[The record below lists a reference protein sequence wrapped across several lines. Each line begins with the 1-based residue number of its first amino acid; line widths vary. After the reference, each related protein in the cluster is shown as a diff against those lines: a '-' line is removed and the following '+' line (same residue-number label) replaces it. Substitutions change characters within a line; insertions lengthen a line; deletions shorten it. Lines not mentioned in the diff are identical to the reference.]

1 MNNRFSRFK
10 KLIALAGM
18 GVLSCAFVFSSFES
32 RAQEQALPLTNEN
45 LLRETIGGVLE
56 DCFKDAPFDSKLIWI
71 EEEGKNPSAWIVKEE
86 IVSYLQKRGPVG
98 LEKEKGMEEND
109 LVLSFRIIRLS
120 LEYPQVK
127 TKKLLGRSWVKRESQ
142 VALSFN
148 LCDSQGRV
156 LWSKRGEEKNSD
168 LVRMDELADLN
179 NKQYPY
185 LSPEVPESGWGK
197 YIEPAAVTVVVGA
210 LVYLFFANR

>member
-1 MNNRFSRFK
+1 MLFWIFT
-10 KLIALAGM
+10 LLP
-18 GVLSCAFVFSSFES
+18 FES

-45 LLRETIGGVLE
+45 LLRETIVGVLE
-56 DCFKDAPFDSKLIWI
+56 GCLKYAPFDSKLVWI
-71 EEEGKNPSAWIVKEE
+71 KEEGENPSAWIVEEE

-98 LEKEKGMEEND
+98 LEREERIKEDD
-109 LVLSFRIIRLS
+109 LVLGFRIIRLS
-120 LEYPQVK
+120 LEYPEVK
-127 TKKLLGRSWVKRESQ
+127 TKKLLGKSWVKRESE

-156 LWSKRGEEKNSD
+156 LWSKRGEGENSD
-168 LVRMDELADLN
+168 LVRIDELTDLN

-185 LSPEVPESGWGK
+185 LSPEIPESSWGK
-197 YIEPAAVTVVVGA
+197 YIEPAVVTVVVGA